1 MAKLKALR
9 LLGCL
14 MLAVFVA
21 LSATPSYAASDSGKD
36 FCWKD
41 SYGRGVGTVP
51 KKCASGQDRIGLL
64 CYDKCGK
71 NMKRF
76 GFDCHSV
83 LWPIR
88 ACSAARLN
96 MDVAQAIRGNSVMH

>member
-1 MAKLKALR
+1 
-9 LLGCL
+9 

-21 LSATPSYAASDSGKD
+21 LSATPSYATADDGKE

-51 KKCASGQDRIGLL
+51 KKCVSGKDRIGLL

-83 LWPIR
+83 CPKG
-88 ACSAARLN
+88 
-96 MDVAQAIRGNSVMH
+96 MDN